1 MSRRMMDDR
10 TAREQ
15 RLDVAARM
23 VRLTPARVRYYVRA
37 GLVRPSR
44 VEGGAE
50 FFSDAE
56 LARMRRIR
64 RLQEDLGLNAAG
76 VEVALRLLDEIQQLQ
91 AALERR
97 TR

>member
-1 MSRRMMDDR
+1 MTEQAERGRRL
-10 TAREQ
+10 E
-15 RLDVAARM
+15 VAARM
-23 VRLTPARVRYYVRA
+23 VRVTPARVRYYVRA
-37 GLVRPSR
+37 GFVRPSR
-44 VEGGAE
+44 VEGVAPYFG
-50 FFSDAE
+50 DDE

-76 VEVALRLLDEIQQLQ
+76 VEVVLHLIDEVEQLQ

>member
-1 MSRRMMDDR
+1 MNERAERERRL
-10 TAREQ
+10 E
-15 RLDVAARM
+15 VAARM
-23 VRLTPARVRYYVRA
+23 VRITPARVRYYVRA
-37 GLVRPSR
+37 GFVRPSR
-44 VEGGAE
+44 VEG
-50 FFSDAE
+50 DAPYFGDDE

-76 VEVALRLLDEIQQLQ
+76 VEVVLHLIDEVEQLQ

>member
-1 MSRRMMDDR
+1 
-10 TAREQ
+10 
-15 RLDVAARM
+15 
-23 VRLTPARVRYYVRA
+23 
-37 GLVRPSR
+37 
-44 VEGGAE
+44 VEGDAP
-50 FFSDAE
+50 FFGDDE

-91 AALERR
+91 AALDRR

>member
-1 MSRRMMDDR
+1 M
-10 TAREQ
+10 TEQ
-15 RLDVAARM
+15 AERDLLLEVAAR
-23 VRLTPARVRYYVRA
+23 VVHLTPARVRYYVRA
-37 GLVRPSR
+37 GFVRPSR
-44 VEGGAE
+44 VEGNAAYYG
-50 FFSDAE
+50 DDE

-76 VEVALRLLDEIQQLQ
+76 VEVVLHLIDEIQQLQ

>member
-1 MSRRMMDDR
+1 MNERTEQERRL
-10 TAREQ
+10 E
-15 RLDVAARM
+15 VAARM
-23 VRLTPARVRYYVRA
+23 VRVTPARVRYYVRA
-37 GLVRPSR
+37 GFVRPSR

-50 FFSDAE
+50 YFSEAE

-76 VEVALRLLDEIQQLQ
+76 VEVALHLLDEIQQLQ

-97 TR
+97 TS

>member
-1 MSRRMMDDR
+1 MTEQASHDRRL
-10 TAREQ
+10 EI
-15 RLDVAARM
+15 AARM
-23 VRLTPARVRYYVRA
+23 VRVTPARVRYYVRA
-37 GLVRPSR
+37 GFVRPSR
-44 VEGGAE
+44 VEGDAE
-50 FFSDAE
+50 FFGDSE

-76 VEVALRLLDEIQQLQ
+76 VEVALHLLDEIQQLQ